1 MSEPLCLCSN
11 MQARADSAAGEGAVR
26 RAVISD
32 DHSTVARLHF
42 FSERFGGPRLSAC
55 SKTQLYI
62 LCYVIFFFRQCWTF
76 AFEYCRLY
84 PASMTDKEQLCDL
97 HDDNDDFKET
107 KWPRD
112 VCRAPCNKASSKRP
126 YKFPTFRPSPSRFDR
141 ALRHGAND
149 GEQT

>member
-1 MSEPLCLCSN
+1 VSPPALRIIRITPCVFDEIHTGALFRVFSKSCFFLRDSQNPATILQKTILQIVCCDRT
-11 MQARADSAAGEGAVR
+11 ARRFCTGHIAG
-26 RAVISD
+26 
-32 DHSTVARLHF
+32 L
-42 FSERFGGPRLSAC
+42 
-55 SKTQLYI
+55 
-62 LCYVIFFFRQCWTF
+62 QCWTF

-84 PASMTDKEQLCDL
+84 PAAMTDKEQLCDL